1 MSSGSISSIALMSMV
16 SNHFVLVSIHFQT
29 LLTLQSQ
36 LPCSAQQQIIEYAF
50 FMSCSLR
57 CPENESIFF
66 HPWLVAEERM
76 AFQQELVMTFNKLI
90 DISEEDQLQ
99 SSAIDLARAALLSVP
114 LTLNK
119 ALEEGVKSVGHT
131 KTICSVS

>member
-1 MSSGSISSIALMSMV
+1 M
-16 SNHFVLVSIHFQT
+16 VSIHFQT
-29 LLTLQSQ
+29 LLTLQSR
-36 LPCSAQQQIIEYAF
+36 LPCSDQQQIIEYAF
-50 FMSCSLR
+50 FTSCSLR

-66 HPWLVAEERM
+66 HPWFVAEEIM

-90 DISEEDQLQ
+90 DIGDEDQLQ
-99 SSAIDLARAALLSVP
+99 SSAIDLARAALLSAP

-131 KTICSVS
+131 KTISSVSSLLLSPAVA

>member
-90 DISEEDQLQ
+90 DISEEDPLQ
-99 SSAIDLARAALLSVP
+99 SSPIDLARAALLSVP

-131 KTICSVS
+131 KTICFVS